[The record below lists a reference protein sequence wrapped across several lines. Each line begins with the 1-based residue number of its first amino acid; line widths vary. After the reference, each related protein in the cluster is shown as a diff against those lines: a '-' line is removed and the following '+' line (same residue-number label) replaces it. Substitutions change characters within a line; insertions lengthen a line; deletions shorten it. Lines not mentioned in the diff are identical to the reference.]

1 VPGSSDHGDG
11 SSLDILTKCDK
22 CKKDCRKEDN
32 PDPTCAT
39 KEWNFLK
46 THAPQFHF
54 YNDIEASPGHFVYR
68 TTSGSKRGSESGT
81 KYYSASDHSP
91 QHSPQ
96 TERTTS
102 GSKRDSESVSKY
114 YSASDHSPQHSPQHS
129 PRHSPQTERTTSG
142 SKRGSESGTKYNSFS
157 EHSPP
162 TEADLELLGLEE
174 GFTESQLNGAWKK
187 ASLKYHPDKAGK
199 SEEEQRMATEK
210 MQEVNAAKVRLEPK
224 AKHN

>member
-81 KYYSASDHSP
+81 
-91 QHSPQ
+91 
-96 TERTTS
+96 
-102 GSKRDSESVSKY
+102 KY

>member
-54 YNDIEASPGHFVYR
+54 YNDIEASPGHFVY
-68 TTSGSKRGSESGT
+68 
-81 KYYSASDHSP
+81 
-91 QHSPQ
+91 
-96 TERTTS
+96 
-102 GSKRDSESVSKY
+102 
-114 YSASDHSPQHSPQHS
+114 
-129 PRHSPQTERTTSG
+129 RTTSG